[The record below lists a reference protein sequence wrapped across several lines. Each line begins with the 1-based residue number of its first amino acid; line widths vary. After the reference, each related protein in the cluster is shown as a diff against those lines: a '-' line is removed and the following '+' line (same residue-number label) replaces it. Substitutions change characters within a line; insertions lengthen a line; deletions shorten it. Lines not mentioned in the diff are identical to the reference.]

1 MAQVIYNTGHAVS
14 LELQYKECEAL
25 LTVVMTEVDHL
36 KKRVSLDD
44 ILEEEGE
51 LSDNKKKAHYRRK
64 ERLNRLEDVQN
75 ALIELGNH
83 LES

>member
-1 MAQVIYNTGHAVS
+1 MAKAVS
-14 LELQYKECEAL
+14 KTENLGFLEINYQECEAL

-44 ILEEEGE
+44 ILEVEGD

-64 ERLNRLEDVQN
+64 ERLNHLEDVQN